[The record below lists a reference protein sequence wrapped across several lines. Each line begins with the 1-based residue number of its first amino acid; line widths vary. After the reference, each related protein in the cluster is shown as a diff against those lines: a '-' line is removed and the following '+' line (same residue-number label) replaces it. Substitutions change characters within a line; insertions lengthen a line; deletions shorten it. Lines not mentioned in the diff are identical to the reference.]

1 MGWCTHPNYTHTIT
15 HKPTPIL
22 MSTNPIQP
30 FINLIPGP
38 FRNRYILLLTVFFFW
53 MIFIDKHDVI
63 TQWRLQKTK
72 DKLEQDKEYYAKKIQ
87 EAERQRKNLQKNG
100 EQFAREKYYM
110 KKEGED
116 VFIIEEEK

>member
-1 MGWCTHPNYTHTIT
+1 
-15 HKPTPIL
+15 

-30 FINLIPGP
+30 FINLIPAP
-38 FRNRYILLLTVFFFW
+38 FRNRYILVLTVFFFW

-72 DKLEQDKEYYAKKIQ
+72 DKLEQDKAYYAKKIQ